1 MDIVPLELC
10 NMGSVPWC
18 LALSSIPL
26 SAIRD
31 THVGDPQEN
40 WELSCFYN
48 SFDDLALGAVISLIL
63 WLPITPYQRCGGAGS
78 IMGFSRHAE

>member
-1 MDIVPLELC
+1 
-10 NMGSVPWC
+10 MGSVPWC

-48 SFDDLALGAVISLIL
+48 SFDDLALGAVISAHFMASYNSLSKMWGCREHNGVL
-63 WLPITPYQRCGGAGS
+63 
-78 IMGFSRHAE
+78 